1 MNGIHRKGGTMLT
14 ADEVA
19 AVCGGAANDAAP
31 IASPDT
37 VIEAT
42 DYPRN
47 PAGPVTTESLEPKFN
62 RK

>member
-1 MNGIHRKGGTMLT
+1 MARVIRGGTMLT

-19 AVCGGAANDAAP
+19 AVAGGAANDAGSIAP
-31 IASPDT
+31 PEI
-37 VIEAT
+37 VEAT

-47 PAGPVTTESLEPKFN
+47 PASPVATETLDPKFN